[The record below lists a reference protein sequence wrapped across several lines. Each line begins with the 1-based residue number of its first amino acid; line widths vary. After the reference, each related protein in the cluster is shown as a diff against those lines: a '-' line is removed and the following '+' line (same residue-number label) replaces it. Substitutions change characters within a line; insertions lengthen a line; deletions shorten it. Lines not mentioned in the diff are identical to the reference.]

1 VAAVPGGREVV
12 FADNF
17 LLAAGS
23 GCDVG
28 LGPGSGTAVSRQAY
42 VEQEM
47 WRAVHQQKQGSL
59 GRTLK
64 NAQKAQLSG
73 HVQQRLM
80 ESNAMHH
87 TVLGILICVVSC
99 ICLCRAPLE

>member
-1 VAAVPGGREVV
+1 MAAVPGGREVV

-28 LGPGSGTAVSRQAY
+28 LGPGSGTPVSRQAY

-47 WRAVHQQKQGSL
+47 WRAIQQQKQGIL
-59 GRTLK
+59 GRTIK
-64 NAQKAQLSG
+64 IAQKALGKRPSSG
-73 HVQQRLM
+73 RVQ
-80 ESNAMHH
+80 
-87 TVLGILICVVSC
+87 
-99 ICLCRAPLE
+99 